1 MFYFRAKSLNVESVI
16 EKVFSPS
23 EDNTLPEPIPLGQ
36 MVDILVDFWEADGL
50 FD

>member
-1 MFYFRAKSLNVESVI
+1 MENVI
-16 EKVFSPS
+16 EKVFATTG
-23 EDNTLPEPIPLGQ
+23 DRTFAEPVPLGQ